1 MVIRVEDE
9 FDIRMSDEDAARIT
23 TPRQLIDFLMARP
36 ELSGKRS
43 RDTVAES
50 VWQIT
55 EEELGVDRENF
66 NEDSRFIE
74 DMGVE

>member
-23 TPRQLIDFLMARP
+23 TPRRLIDYLMARP

-55 EEELGVDRENF
+55 EEELGVDREHF